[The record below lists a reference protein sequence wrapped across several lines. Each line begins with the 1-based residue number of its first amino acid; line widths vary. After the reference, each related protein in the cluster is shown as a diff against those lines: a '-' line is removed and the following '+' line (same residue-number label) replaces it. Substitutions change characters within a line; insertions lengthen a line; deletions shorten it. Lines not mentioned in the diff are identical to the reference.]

1 MEFEGRVALVTGAA
15 RNIGRA
21 TALAFAR
28 EGTDVVL
35 TALTGT
41 DDAEQVADEIR
52 GLGRRALVCTV
63 DTTDEV
69 GVQQMRDSVLNEFGR
84 LDVLVL
90 NAAVRP
96 SGRILEMSYAEW
108 RRVIDTGLDSAFH
121 CTRAFLP
128 GMIERGWG
136 RIITFG
142 GAHALQL
149 GSGDRAHVGAAKG
162 GLLGFT
168 RCLAVEVG
176 GTGVTVNM
184 VSPGSIATV
193 HQGRD
198 LSRPLTERI
207 PVGRRGYPEE
217 IAAACVY
224 LASESAAYVTGQV
237 LSVNGGLVMG
247 L

>member
-1 MEFEGRVALVTGAA
+1 VQFEGRVALVTGAA

-21 TALAFAR
+21 TALAFAQ
-28 EGTDVVL
+28 EGADVVV
-35 TALTGT
+35 TALTGAA
-41 DDAEQVADEIR
+41 DADRVADEIR
-52 GLGRRALVCTV
+52 ALGRRALVCTV
-63 DTTDEV
+63 DTTDEA
-69 GVQQMRDSVLNEFGR
+69 GVQRMQEGVLNEFGR

-90 NAAVRP
+90 NAAIRP
-96 SGRILEMSYAEW
+96 GGKILEMSYADW

-128 GMIERGWG
+128 GMLERSWG

-142 GAHALQL
+142 GAHALQQ
-149 GSGDRAHVGAAKG
+149 GSGAAKG

-184 VSPGSIATV
+184 VSPGSIATI
-193 HQGRD
+193 HEGRD

-207 PVGRRGYPEE
+207 PAGRRGYPEE

-224 LASESAAYVTGQV
+224 LASEGAAYVTGQV

-247 L
+247 